1 MRLNKYYLLL
11 MEIRRDLDDLVF
23 ETRSINGQVFLKL
36 ENERFNGTPHPRVWS
51 RLKRSNVN
59 IANLC

>member
-1 MRLNKYYLLL
+1 

>member
-11 MEIRRDLDDLVF
+11 MEIKRDLVF
-23 ETRSINGQVFLKL
+23 ETRSINGQVFLKP

-51 RLKRSNVN
+51 SS
-59 IANLC
+59 

>member
-23 ETRSINGQVFLKL
+23 ETRPINGQVFLKL
-36 ENERFNGTPHPRVWS
+36 ENERFNGTPACMVS
-51 RLKRSNVN
+51 S
-59 IANLC
+59 